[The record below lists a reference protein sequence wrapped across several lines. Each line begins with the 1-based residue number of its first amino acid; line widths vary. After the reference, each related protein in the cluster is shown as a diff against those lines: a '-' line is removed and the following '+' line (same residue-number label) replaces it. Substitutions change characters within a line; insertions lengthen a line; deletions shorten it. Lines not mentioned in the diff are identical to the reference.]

1 MKKIALASA
10 LMATFGAGIGAVH
23 GYWWLRELMFDADR
37 IREIDNA
44 FEDMTDIFFMEEVDD
59 VEYQEPDED

>member
-10 LMATFGAGIGAVH
+10 LMATFGAGIGAVR

-37 IREIDNA
+37 IREIDGV
-44 FEDMTDIFFMEEVDD
+44 FDDMMDVFFVEEAED
-59 VEYQEPDED
+59 VEYPQTDED